1 MKQTDLMYD
10 PMSGAST
17 AGLDIARQ
25 RTVAAALFAIVLGM
39 FIVFGVGLAQP
50 EILHNAAHDSRHA
63 LAFPCH

>member
-1 MKQTDLMYD
+1 METMKQIDS
-10 PMSGAST
+10 MSGALT

-50 EILHNAAHDSRHA
+50 EILHNAAHDTRHT

>member
-1 MKQTDLMYD
+1 MKQNDPMND

-17 AGLDIARQ
+17 AGLDITRQ

>member
-1 MKQTDLMYD
+1 MKQTESV
-10 PMSGAST
+10 SGASAGASA

-63 LAFPCH
+63 LAFACH

>member
-1 MKQTDLMYD
+1 MTQND
-10 PMSGAST
+10 PMNDPLSGAST

-50 EILHNAAHDSRHA
+50 EILHNAAHDLRHSI
-63 LAFPCH
+63 AFPCH